1 MTYSELEHT
10 LLIFQL
16 LPFSKWHFSKTVDFC
31 GTQGDLTKV
40 NRDRYNIDGPECKKR
55 AYMYLELRT
64 LNNMEI

>member
-1 MTYSELEHT
+1 MSSERSAT
-10 LLIFQL
+10 FFQFS
-16 LPFSKWHFSKTVDFC
+16 PFPARKDMLKHVKSQNGK
-31 GTQGDLTKV
+31 TKV

>member
-1 MTYSELEHT
+1 LKKEIEPRVVKL
-10 LLIFQL
+10 
-16 LPFSKWHFSKTVDFC
+16 
-31 GTQGDLTKV
+31 KV

>member
-1 MTYSELEHT
+1 MLPGAS
-10 LLIFQL
+10 QL
-16 LPFSKWHFSKTVDFC
+16 KLTFN
-31 GTQGDLTKV
+31 TKV

>member
-1 MTYSELEHT
+1 VFIEE
-10 LLIFQL
+10 IR
-16 LPFSKWHFSKTVDFC
+16 
-31 GTQGDLTKV
+31 GIKV